1 MVGKNISL
9 RGCHVILRY
18 SYYPSIQLVTELRIY
33 NHGYSWISYVRIW
46 DGRTA
51 LTMDEMRRQIH
62 QLKKFLERYENQ
74 DVDDGEN
81 KTKIGS
87 SSNN

>member
-1 MVGKNISL
+1 
-9 RGCHVILRY
+9 
-18 SYYPSIQLVTELRIY
+18 
-33 NHGYSWISYVRIW
+33 
-46 DGRTA
+46 
-51 LTMDEMRRQIH
+51 MDEMRRQIH